1 MPTANRESNADCGD
15 ERRQPLCSRI
25 SHQGADRR
33 PLRAP
38 AEVQETARP
47 RTRGRHRGEP
57 LPRFQP
63 HAIEAVGRYY
73 NGRIY
78 PGYPEPEVAEAEQAL
93 SLASILVRHAEEGV
107 PVIPR

>member
-1 MPTANRESNADCGD
+1 MLTAATSDASRSAVESATKALIVARC
-15 ERRQPLCSRI
+15 
-25 SHQGADRR
+25 
-33 PLRAP
+33 
-38 AEVQETARP
+38 VRP
-47 RTRGRHRGEP
+47 RKYKKPPDLAREAGTAGEP

>member
-1 MPTANRESNADCGD
+1 MLTAATSDASRSAVESATKALIVARC
-15 ERRQPLCSRI
+15 
-25 SHQGADRR
+25 
-33 PLRAP
+33 
-38 AEVQETARP
+38 VRP
-47 RTRGRHRGEP
+47 RKYKKPPDLAREAGTVGEP